1 MQDIQAK
8 REKDAQLQEEDRKKK
23 ERLKQLAREQAKQ
36 NFEKV
41 NNQPGL
47 KELQERHDRHD
58 HTTDEEG
65 EESAKPKKPKKAPI
79 ENNNG
84 AVESFLE
91 RNKPQKVIFPNITDL
106 ATWKKKY
113 KVDDDVKVFI
123 CTGGYPDIKKALKRR
138 GWV

>member
-1 MQDIQAK
+1 
-8 REKDAQLQEEDRKKK
+8 LQEEQSKKK

-58 HTTDEEG
+58 HATDEEG
-65 EESAKPKKPKKAPI
+65 EEKPKKKKAP
-79 ENNNG
+79 ENG

-113 KVDDDVKVFI
+113 KVDEDVKVFI